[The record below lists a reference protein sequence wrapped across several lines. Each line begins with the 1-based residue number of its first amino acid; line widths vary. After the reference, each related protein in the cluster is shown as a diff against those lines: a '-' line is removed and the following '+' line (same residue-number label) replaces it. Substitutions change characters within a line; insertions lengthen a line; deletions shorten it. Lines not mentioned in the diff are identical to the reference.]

1 MALLSSME
9 VVESI
14 GTEVGAS
21 LVAGVKRGLDVG
33 NGAVAGAG
41 GAVVGNAGPVFVFVM
56 LLEESNVIPVLDGTS
71 VIAFTS
77 VFAVFGQDK
86 ANVR

>member
-9 VVESI
+9 GVDSI

-33 NGAVAGAG
+33 NGAVASAG
-41 GAVVGNAGPVFVFVM
+41 GAVVGNDGPALVFTM
-56 LLEESNVIPVLDGTS
+56 LLEESNVIPVLDGAS

-77 VFAVFGQDK
+77 VFAVSGQDK
-86 ANVR
+86 AQR